1 MLVMLVVKV
10 WIGLTIQSLSLL
22 SEALHTVLVGFSI
35 LLSLVALPYP
45 AHRDSWGHRKL
56 ESVLTL
62 LLLAFMG
69 FACCNLVGLAIQ
81 HTELAIANPT
91 TGLTTEISLPL
102 IQLFIGV
109 TAVSFG
115 FGIFGRYQ
123 VKQLSR
129 TVLEASVVY
138 SLRDAGLM
146 VLVLLGFLGVNRGF
160 YWLDPLLTVLMVS
173 MAIATA
179 WQILNRQLP
188 SLLRQVAIAPE
199 ALIKTIHQVEGI
211 IHCYGIQ
218 SRGIVGRM
226 VYVEMRLILHPE
238 YLAIAQVITE
248 RVERLIR
255 QQYGSVRVVVD
266 IDRDRTMMPEQGKE

>member
-1 MLVMLVVKV
+1 PD
-10 WIGLTIQSLSLL
+10 S
-22 SEALHTVLVGFSI
+22 TV
-35 LLSLVALPYP
+35 
-45 AHRDSWGHRKL
+45 HWGDGCQ
-56 ESVLTL
+56 
-62 LLLAFMG
+62 FW
-69 FACCNLVGLAIQ
+69 
-81 HTELAIANPT
+81 
-91 TGLTTEISLPL
+91 
-102 IQLFIGV
+102 
-109 TAVSFG
+109 